1 MKINTIGRKVVL
13 KDNFISLTE
22 KKLEKLE
29 KFFSEDAVVTVTA
42 TVEKNHQTVE
52 VSIKDRKLNYR
63 SEKSADQMNEAL
75 DMAVDTIETLITK
88 NKSKLAKR
96 HKSRGYEY
104 FDVAIE
110 PEDDYFVEREKAFL
124 VEPLTVDEAI
134 LEMNMLGHNFYMFKD
149 SVTNETHVVYKR
161 KNGNYGVLIPQ

>member
-13 KDNFISLTE
+13 KDNFITLAE

-29 KFFSEDAVVTVTA
+29 KFFSEDAVATITA

-63 SEKSADQMNEAL
+63 SEKSAEQMNEAL
-75 DMAVDTIETLITK
+75 DNAVDTIETLIVK
-88 NKSKLAKR
+88 NKNKLAKR

-104 FDVAIE
+104 FDIAIE
-110 PEDDYFVEREKAFL
+110 PEDDYHVEREKAFL
-124 VEPLTVDEAI
+124 VEALTVDEAI